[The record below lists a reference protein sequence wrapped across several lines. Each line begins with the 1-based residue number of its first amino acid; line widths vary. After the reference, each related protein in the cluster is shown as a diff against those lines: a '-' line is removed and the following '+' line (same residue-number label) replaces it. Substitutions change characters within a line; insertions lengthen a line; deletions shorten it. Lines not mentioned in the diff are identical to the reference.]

1 MDRRRGGRAYGGGGG
16 GGGGGASA
24 ASGAAASG
32 LAGSPGGSTG
42 LADSVARV
50 STTGGTGVGPASSDL
65 SPGCD
70 GLAASAAASAFTS
83 VAVASMVGGSRPLRG
98 VFPSLAIASFSRAHQ
113 RHNADPR
120 RRQSG
125 MIYPR
130 EPAGSPYQLQQR
142 RFVGTRRNPEVA
154 RPGRRQRLAYT
165 DRQAE
170 LRQCQ
175 RESEVRRIQCGDEGG
190 SAAGGKMQHAI
201 NRTRGER
208 GSDRA
213 GQNRF

>member
-50 STTGGTGVGPASSDL
+50 STTGGTGVGPASSGL
-65 SPGCD
+65 SLGCD
-70 GLAASAAASAFTS
+70 GLAASASASAFTS

-125 MIYPR
+125 HDPSPGTGGITLPAPVAPLRRDAPQSGGYVPPLPR
-130 EPAGSPYQLQQR
+130 AARLHRPTGRTAAVSARTGAPLSPVQPRTPWRCGRKNAAR
-142 RFVGTRRNPEVA
+142 RRSHPR
-154 RPGRRQRLAYT
+154 
-165 DRQAE
+165 
-170 LRQCQ
+170 
-175 RESEVRRIQCGDEGG
+175 
-190 SAAGGKMQHAI
+190 
-201 NRTRGER
+201 RTRI
-208 GSDRA
+208 
-213 GQNRF
+213 